1 VTGKANLS
9 TGKTDVNLLELSSA
23 IESLKRTHNEEIA
36 ELKGE
41 LEKTK
46 SDLNEIKK
54 IIGTGGT

>member
-1 VTGKANLS
+1 MTGKANLS

-46 SDLNEIKK
+46 
-54 IIGTGGT
+54 

>member
-23 IESLKRTHNEEIA
+23 IESLKLTHDKEIADLKEEITGMK
-36 ELKGE
+36 E
-41 LEKTK
+41 
-46 SDLNEIKK
+46 SIKK